1 MNIKA
6 LTLFVMLITQAVC
19 SQGLPAAESFKIAR
33 NDGTN
38 ITYYLLAQDN
48 PEKTLLVLIQGSDCN
63 SVRHN
68 KRINSEFP
76 GVMPQASILTVEKYG
91 ISAEL
96 PWSNASERDDC
107 PAAYIE
113 NDSPKQRVKD
123 YTQVLSTLRKE
134 RKYKRIILLGGSEGA
149 VVANLLASELPYINA
164 TVSLNGGA
172 PRFIDDVLHNIKSQ
186 SPSAEAYQEAAN
198 GFTGFY
204 KHILNSE
211 PFELS
216 MSGHGY
222 RWWRNMFEIDQTA
235 ILSKVETPLL
245 LIQSGMDKNV
255 SVRLA
260 QEQATELS
268 KDQPNIEFKMY
279 NNLDHSFKRPDGSSR
294 VDDVVQDIKSWL
306 DDSHKPLNSDS

>member
-6 LTLFVMLITQAVC
+6 LTLFVLLISQALY
-19 SQGLPAAESFKIAR
+19 SRSLPAAESFKIAR
-33 NDGTN
+33 SDGTN

-68 KRINSEFP
+68 MRINSEFP
-76 GVMPQASILTVEKYG
+76 DVMPQASILTVEKYG
-91 ISAEL
+91 ITAEL
-96 PWSNASERDDC
+96 PWSNTSERDDC

-134 RKYKRIILLGGSEGA
+134 RKYKRIVLLGGSEGA
-149 VVANLLASELPYINA
+149 VVANLLASELSYINA

-172 PRFIDDVLHNIKSQ
+172 PRFIDDVLHNIKSR

-222 RWWRNMFEIDQTA
+222 RWWRNMFEIDQRA
-235 ILSKVETPLL
+235 ILSRVETPLL
-245 LIQSGMDKNV
+245 LIQSGLDKNV

-260 QEQATELS
+260 QEQAAELS

-279 NNLDHSFKRPDGSSR
+279 NNLDHSFNMPDGSSR
-294 VDDVVQDIKSWL
+294 VDDVIQDIRSWL
-306 DDSHKPLNSDS
+306 DGSHKQLNSNS